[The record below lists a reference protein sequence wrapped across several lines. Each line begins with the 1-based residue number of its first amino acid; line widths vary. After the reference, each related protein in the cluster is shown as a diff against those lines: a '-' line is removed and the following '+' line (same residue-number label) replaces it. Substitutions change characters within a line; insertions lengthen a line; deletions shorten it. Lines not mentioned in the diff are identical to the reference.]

1 MSISDSKW
9 LTLSE
14 AAQLLGVHPTTLRR
28 WADQGSVPVSVTP
41 GGHRRFLEADL
52 ATNATRRQMLVGVRD
67 NTAQVWG
74 DYALVETRQRLFNRP
89 EPAWLVAFDEQER
102 TEKREL
108 GRRLLGLI
116 MQHISAPADD
126 GALLVE
132 ARSIAV
138 RYAQNCLR
146 AGLSAAE
153 GLQATTFFRDALTEV
168 ALQMPQVAR
177 LEGEAQLRLLRKL
190 NQVFNVVQVTLI
202 EYYEQHAPAS

>member
-108 GRRLLGLI
+108 GRRLAEMGV
-116 MQHISAPADD
+116 
-126 GALLVE
+126 GRGVLVE
-132 ARSIAV
+132 VESVAPMGDPIRIRVRGYQLALRRS
-138 RYAQNCLR
+138 
-146 AGLSAAE
+146 
-153 GLQATTFFRDALTEV
+153 
-168 ALQMPQVAR
+168 
-177 LEGEAQLRLLRKL
+177 EAQGII
-190 NQVFNVVQVTLI
+190 VI
-202 EYYEQHAPAS
+202 ER